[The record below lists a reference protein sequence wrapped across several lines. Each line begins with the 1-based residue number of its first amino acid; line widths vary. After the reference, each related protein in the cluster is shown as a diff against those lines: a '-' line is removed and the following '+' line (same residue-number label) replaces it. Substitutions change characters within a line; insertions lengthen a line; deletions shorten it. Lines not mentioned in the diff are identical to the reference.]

1 MIVRAAAA
9 SGPSASQAVA
19 RLADRLPP
27 PGGAVTFAFVPAGYD
42 QDEAAAALT
51 EWAGPGLLGCTSAG
65 AVGPSGYSP
74 DEIAAITLSQGDLR
88 ARTIVLRSLDDMA
101 KTLATA
107 GTQLAAARSELGEGS
122 MFAVLLCDG
131 LSLQEEVLAE
141 GLRTV
146 LGDIPL
152 IGGSAGDDLRFERSA
167 VLMEGHFVSG
177 AATVTLMTTPAPWR
191 RFRVQHHLA
200 GDAIAVVTDAD
211 PAQRLVHSL
220 NGRSAAAEYAA
231 LAGVGQN
238 ALGPATFSTYPLVL
252 RAGGGEWVRSVCR
265 AEPDGSL
272 RLFSA
277 AERGSVLR
285 IGRSIDPEQ
294 ALSQTLSDLDRQLAG
309 IGGMLVFDCILRR
322 LEFEELHLDTRM
334 GELLARYHGAGFSTY
349 GEQFDGVHVNQT
361 LVGVA
366 FGA

>member
-1 MIVRAAAA
+1 M
-9 SGPSASQAVA
+9 
-19 RLADRLPP
+19 
-27 PGGAVTFAFVPAGYD
+27 TFAFVPAGYD

-51 EWAGPGLLGCTSAG
+51 AWAGPAVLGCTSAG
-65 AVGPSGYSP
+65 AVGPSGYSR
-74 DEIAAITLSQGDLR
+74 DEITVVTLAGGDLR
-88 ARTIVLRSLDDMA
+88 SCTIALRSLDDMVGA
-101 KTLATA
+101 LAEA
-107 GTQLAAARSELGEGS
+107 GTRLAAARTALGEGS

-131 LSLQEEVLAE
+131 LSLQEEALAE
-141 GLRTV
+141 GLRSV

-167 VLMEGHFVSG
+167 VLIEGRFVSG
-177 AATVTLMTTPAPWR
+177 GATVTLVSTPAPWR

-211 PAQRLVHSL
+211 PTQRLVQTI
-220 NGRSAAAEYAA
+220 NGRAAAAEYAE
-231 LAGVGQN
+231 LVGVGQN
-238 ALGPATFSTYPLVL
+238 ALNPATFSTYPLVL

-265 AEPDGSL
+265 VEPDGSL

-277 AERGSVLR
+277 AEQGSVLR

-294 ALSQTLSDLDRQLAG
+294 ALSRTLSDLDRQLAG
-309 IGGMLVFDCILRR
+309 VGGMLVFDCILRR
-322 LEFEELHLDTRM
+322 LEFEELRIDTRM
-334 GELLARYHGAGFSTY
+334 GELLRRHHGAGFSTY
-349 GEQFDGVHVNQT
+349 GEQYDGVHVNQT